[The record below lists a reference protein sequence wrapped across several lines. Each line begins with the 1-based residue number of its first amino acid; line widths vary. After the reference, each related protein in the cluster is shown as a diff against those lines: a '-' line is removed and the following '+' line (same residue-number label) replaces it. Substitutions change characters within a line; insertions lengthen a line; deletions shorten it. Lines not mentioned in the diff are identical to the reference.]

1 MIYDMVPASP
11 FYFYISKSN
20 GCHDSLANVYFD
32 QSYLKSE
39 LLLLK
44 RHILQDE
51 VRQLNFKVS
60 INRNDPV

>member
-1 MIYDMVPASP
+1 MIYDMVPASH
-11 FYFYISKSN
+11 FYFYINKSN

-51 VRQLNFKVS
+51 VRQLNFKAS